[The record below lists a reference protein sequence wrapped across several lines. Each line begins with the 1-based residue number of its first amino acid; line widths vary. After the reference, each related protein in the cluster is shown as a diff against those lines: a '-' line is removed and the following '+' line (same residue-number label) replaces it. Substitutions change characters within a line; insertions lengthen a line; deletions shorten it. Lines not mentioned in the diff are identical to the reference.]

1 MASKLVASL
10 KKNKA
15 LAELVASEVVK
26 DEFVSTNCIPV
37 NLLLSGKIK
46 GGIKKGKIS
55 QICADSGWGKS
66 MIGLNVLKAA
76 QQQGF
81 DCVVIDTEKAFN
93 RDLAANLGINVDDIA
108 IFESSLVPELK
119 QIIANINN
127 DLSRAEQHNVF
138 ILLDSWGPIVEQ
150 QVLDKAAEA
159 STAVN
164 MSGAK
169 FKNELA
175 TVLSCYANT
184 VLVLNHVYAT
194 LQQYGDAFAIPGGKK
209 LYFLSD
215 AIMMASSAAKAKDK
229 DGAIYG
235 KIITASVKK
244 GRAAKEFAKTKFLIE
259 HSGGINPYYGLL
271 DDSIAAGV
279 VFKPKAGRYSRTDYD
294 VDQTTGEV
302 TRQWKEDELYCA
314 KFWIPLYKDE
324 KFNKYVEQKFAFA
337 DEELISATQDVIAM
351 INGEAELPEE
361 TKLVAESETEENMT
375 LDVSND
381 EE

>member
-1 MASKLVASL
+1 
-10 KKNKA
+10 
-15 LAELVASEVVK
+15 
-26 DEFVSTNCIPV
+26 
-37 NLLLSGKIK
+37 
-46 GGIKKGKIS
+46 
-55 QICADSGWGKS
+55 

-93 RDLAANLGINVDDIA
+93 RDLATSLGINVNDIA
-108 IFESSLVPELK
+108 IFESALVPELK
-119 QIIANINN
+119 QIVANINN
-127 DLSRAEQHNVF
+127 GLTRAEQRNVF

-164 MSGAK
+164 MSGAR

-194 LQQYGDAFAIPGGKK
+194 LQQYGEAFAIPGGKK

-271 DDSIAAGV
+271 DDAIAAGV
-279 VFKPKAGRYSRTDYD
+279 VYKPKPGRYSRTDYD
-294 VDQTTGEV
+294 VDQSTGEV

-324 KFNKYVEQKFAFA
+324 KFNKYVEQKFAFE
-337 DEELISATQDVIAM
+337 DEELISATQDVLAM
-351 INGEAELPEE
+351 INGEEEIPDE

-375 LDVSND
+375 LDVSDDD
-381 EE
+381 E